1 MESKGASSPG
11 ILALTTSLSKPFT
24 RLARYPALLKELDR
38 HMEVSTQTFSKQTC
52 RAKQDAWVHGIPFV
66 PFFGGFASGPAPRQS
81 RPARL
86 HERLQEPR
94 RKTQQQLSACACG
107 GEPSLRRPPA
117 VLPGPV
123 PGRAEEEGPG
133 AADPD
138 RAHQELGGRRHQNPG
153 PRSAHV
159 PGCSQHAELSG
170 EKPRRWLKNAR
181 LLAESRHVELMTYNK
196 ITSYFLLFL
205 RSSLS
210 ATSSSSLTLC
220 SCCLPAPG

>member
-11 ILALTTSLSKPFT
+11 ILSLTTSLSKPFT
-24 RLARYPALLKELDR
+24 RLERYPALLKELDR

-52 RAKQDAWVHGIPFV
+52 QTKQDAWVHGIPFV
-66 PFFGGFASGPAPRQS
+66 PFLGGLTSGPAPRQS

-107 GEPSLRRPPA
+107 GEPSLRRPLLFFQAQCQDVRKKKDLELQILTEPIRNWEGDDIKT
-117 VLPGPV
+117 LGPV
-123 PGRAEEEGPG
+123 LHMSQ
-133 AADPD
+133 AAVNAQNCQVRNPD
-138 RAHQELGGRRHQNPG
+138 AG
-153 PRSAHV
+153 
-159 PGCSQHAELSG
+159 
-170 EKPRRWLKNAR
+170 KNAR
-181 LLAESRHVELMTYNK
+181 LLAESQHIELMTYNK

-205 RSSLS
+205 RSSPS